1 MKVDAKI
8 TATGGIRSEYDRL
21 EQVITHLP
29 GREWEMVPLEPNMAE
44 KYLVEDILYLKQA
57 REDHTDFTN
66 CLAHISGACGV
77 TEFSDLLSDV
87 LQDSSTRA
95 ELLQDV
101 ALMENLPADKQK
113 TLQALDVGPAEMAQV
128 LISGA
133 IQEISSGRGRHST
146 YNRLFPPVPNILFTR
161 DIGACI
167 GDAVILSHPARPVR
181 RREALLARFVFEHH
195 SLFSDIQMIDI
206 LDGIDKSTAKG
217 YSIEGGDILALDE
230 QTIIVGS
237 GERSSSQGVKAL
249 TERLLGEK
257 RIERVIVVSI
267 PADRATM
274 HLDTVFTIVGPQDCV
289 YFPPLFEN
297 TAEGTPAPAITFE
310 MVNGAPAEVD
320 TSISGLFPAL
330 ARIGYDFPTRIKC
343 GGDSPLY
350 QTREQ
355 WTDGANLFAVKET
368 VAFVYERNRETTREF
383 EHAGYQIVSA
393 KEFLACDPETVS
405 RTLVTINGAE
415 LSRGRGGARCMTL
428 PVSRLK

>member
-1 MKVDAKI
+1 
-8 TATGGIRSEYDRL
+8 
-21 EQVITHLP
+21 
-29 GREWEMVPLEPNMAE
+29 MVPLEPNMAE

-66 CLAHISGACGV
+66 CLAHITGPGGV
-77 TEFSDLLSDV
+77 TEFSVLLSDV
-87 LQDSSTRA
+87 LQDSTTRA

-101 ALMENLPADKQK
+101 ALMESLSADNQK
-113 TLQALDVGPAEMAQV
+113 TLQALEVGPAELAQV

-133 IQEISSGRGRHST
+133 IQEISSGRQKT
-146 YNRLFPPVPNILFTR
+146 YNRLFPPAPNILFTR

-195 SLFSDIQMIDI
+195 SLFSDIQMINI
-206 LDGIDKSTAKG
+206 LDGIDKSAAKE

-230 QTIIVGS
+230 QTIIVGC
-237 GERSSSQGVKAL
+237 GERSSSKGVKAL

-257 RIERVIVVSI
+257 GIKRVIVVSI

-274 HLDTVFTIVGPQDCV
+274 HLDTVFTIIGPQDCV

-297 TAEGTPAPAITFE
+297 TPEGTPAPAVTFE

-320 TSISGLFPAL
+320 KSRSGLFPAL

-383 EHAGYQIVSA
+383 KDAGYQIVSA